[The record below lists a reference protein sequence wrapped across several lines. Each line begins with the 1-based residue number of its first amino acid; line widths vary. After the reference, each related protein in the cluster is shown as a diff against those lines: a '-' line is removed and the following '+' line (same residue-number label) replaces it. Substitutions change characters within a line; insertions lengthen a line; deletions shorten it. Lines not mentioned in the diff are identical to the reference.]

1 MSYGVHASKGVFWDA
16 LQSVVDNPQTVV
28 LTAVI
33 GLVIL
38 FVADTL
44 RVWYHLSHVPGP
56 FLAGFSK
63 AWMVKE
69 SFKGEQPYAIQK
81 ATEKY
86 GGMPPSNVSCKLTD
100 NLA

>member
-1 MSYGVHASKGVFWDA
+1 MSSGIDASKGRLRDA
-16 LQSVVDNPQTVV
+16 LQSVVDHPQTVV

-33 GLVIL
+33 GLVVL

-44 RVWYHLSHVPGP
+44 RVWYRLSHVPGP

-69 SFKGEQPYAIQK
+69 SFKGQQPYAIQK
-81 ATEKY
+81 VNEKY
-86 GGMPPSNVSCKLTD
+86 GGMSSGDMALAGSLTI
-100 NLA
+100 